1 LTARSRPG
9 YPTGPYCAIITIV
22 PDEQRPNDV
31 LGALPRTRPHRRSD
45 KRKPQG
51 AAAAKPARAAKTTA
65 RAPKAGA
72 TPKASKTAPAK
83 AKAKPVAK
91 ATTPRKPAPLRGAS
105 AKPKSKPERLRQ
117 PAQPAGTPARGPA
130 SARPPARE
138 AAPATRRSGPPS
150 GGEIFSTA
158 VQAAAELAE
167 IGLTASARALRNALS
182 RLPRP

>member
-9 YPTGPYCAIITIV
+9 YPTGPYCAIMTIV

-51 AAAAKPARAAKTTA
+51 AAAATPARAAKTTA
-65 RAPKAGA
+65 AGPKA
-72 TPKASKTAPAK
+72 PKTAPAK
-83 AKAKPVAK
+83 VKAKSADK
-91 ATTPRKPAPLRGAS
+91 ATTPRKPAPLRDAS
-105 AKPKSKPERLRQ
+105 AKPKSKRERLRQ
-117 PAQPAGTPARGPA
+117 PAQPAGTPAQGPA

-138 AAPATRRSGPPS
+138 TAPATRRSGPPS

-158 VQAAAELAE
+158 VQAAAEIAE